1 VLHLFTPGA
10 ICSVLVCVTNW
21 CHCAFPFLLLVLLL
35 QWANMSMTVRGKQ
48 YKMLRMHFM
57 PRCKGNSAQ

>member
-1 VLHLFTPGA
+1 VLRLVTDCVDA
-10 ICSVLVCVTNW
+10 CSL
-21 CHCAFPFLLLVLLL
+21 LLL

-57 PRCKGNSAQ
+57 PRCKANGA